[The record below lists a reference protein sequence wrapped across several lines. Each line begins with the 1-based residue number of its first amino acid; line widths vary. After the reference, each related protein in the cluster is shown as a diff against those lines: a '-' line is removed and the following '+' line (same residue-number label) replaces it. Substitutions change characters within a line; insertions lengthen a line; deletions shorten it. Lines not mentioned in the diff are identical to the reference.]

1 MSEYAIDV
9 QNVSKI
15 YKLYDRSRDR
25 LAEALHLTK
34 KKLSKDHYALDQI
47 SFQVKKGRDCRY
59 HRDQR
64 FRKINNLK
72 NHHRRSEY
80 NGRQSGH

>member
-25 LAEALHLTK
+25 LAVAWHVSK
-34 KKLSKDHYALDQI
+34 KKLSKDQYALDQSSI
-47 SFQVKKGRDCRY
+47 
-59 HRDQR
+59 
-64 FRKINNLK
+64 
-72 NHHRRSEY
+72 
-80 NGRQSGH
+80 